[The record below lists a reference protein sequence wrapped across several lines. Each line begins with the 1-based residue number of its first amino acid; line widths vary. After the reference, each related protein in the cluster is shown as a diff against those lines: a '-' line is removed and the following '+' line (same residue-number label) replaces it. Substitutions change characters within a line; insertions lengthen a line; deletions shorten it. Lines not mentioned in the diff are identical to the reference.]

1 MQEEQFITLNNL
13 YYNPY
18 SGKYLRDISE
28 LYERIKNGNLPSI
41 NNKIAISIGN
51 IPRRDDGSLDAVIA
65 CVRSIIKHTVQNDYN
80 LVYSQVKE
88 REYSC
93 EFLDLSF
100 KIGGLNAL
108 FFSAYLMLNDPFE
121 DAIDFR
127 LSSEKLY
134 EIYDQKSYNNLST
147 NNRWQNGLKGFGC
160 YETRIIIRDESSEIQ
175 DDILEEENYYLI
187 GDWVDRVLEQLP
199 SEGYDDLKDTLNRI
213 KNNIGDRH
221 ISKPHGN
228 ILEKSIINS
237 IRREGNLT
245 DTGKQ
250 FMKYAYEK
258 GLNRLLNKLAD
269 SINNTDELWKELA
282 DIKTEGTLI
291 DLLDPDEYEIQK
303 RKGKVGSNVFYEGT
317 QQVDSKKELVNNLS
331 KIIGQRPAREVITK
345 YNNVI
350 TKELVDKLK
359 IFSQNYAD
367 ALLTALG
374 NLPLGWFDLR
384 GKSYQDAVRFGLNI
398 LESEKPDVSAFMIRK
413 EEERKLAKIAD
424 ELSKTRLKSEQTEGV
439 EEISFETKPKSR
451 VFDETQVKP
460 DPGRTVVTRGKKN
473 YGKK

>member
-18 SGKYLRDISE
+18 SGKYSRHISE
-28 LYERIKNGNLPSI
+28 LYKKIKNGNLQSI
-41 NNKIAISIGN
+41 NNKIVILIDN
-51 IPRRDDGSLDAVIA
+51 IPRRDDSSLDAVID
-65 CVRSIIKHTVQNDYN
+65 CVKSIIKHTVENDYN
-80 LVYSQVKE
+80 LIYSQVKE

-121 DAIDFR
+121 EVIDFK
-127 LSSEKLY
+127 LSSDNLV

-175 DDILEEENYYLI
+175 DDILEEKNYYSI

-199 SEGYDDLKDTLNRI
+199 SEGYDDLKDSLNRI
-213 KNNIGDRH
+213 SNNIGDRY

-237 IRREGNLT
+237 IEGKGNLT

-269 SINNTDELWKELA
+269 SINNADELWKELA
-282 DIKTEGTLI
+282 NIKTEGTLI

-317 QQVDSKKELVNNLS
+317 QQVNSKKELINILS
-331 KIIGQRPAREVITK
+331 KIIGQRAAKEIITK

-350 TKELVDKLK
+350 TKELVNKLK

-398 LESEKPDVSAFMIRK
+398 LESEKPDVSGFMIRK
-413 EEERKLAKIAD
+413 DDERKLVEMAN
-424 ELSKTRLKSEQTEGV
+424 ELSKTELSKTKSKSEQTEGV
-439 EEISFETKPKSR
+439 EETIFKTQIKS
-451 VFDETQVKP
+451 
-460 DPGRTVVTRGKKN
+460 DPGAAP
-473 YGKK
+473 Y

>member
-1 MQEEQFITLNNL
+1 MQEQFITLNNS

-18 SGKYLRDISE
+18 SRKHSRHISE
-28 LYERIKNGNLPSI
+28 LYKKIKNGNLQSI
-41 NNKIAISIGN
+41 NNKIVILIDN
-51 IPRRDDGSLDAVIA
+51 IPRRDDSSLDAVID
-65 CVRSIIKHTVQNDYN
+65 CVKSIIKHTVENDYN
-80 LVYSQVKE
+80 LIYSQVKE

-121 DAIDFR
+121 DVIDFK

-175 DDILEEENYYLI
+175 DDILEEKNYYSI

-199 SEGYDDLKDTLNRI
+199 SEGYDDLKDSLNRI
-213 KNNIGDRH
+213 SNNIGDRY

-237 IRREGNLT
+237 IEGKGNLT

-269 SINNTDELWKELA
+269 SINNADELWKELA
-282 DIKTEGTLI
+282 NIKTEGTLI

-317 QQVDSKKELVNNLS
+317 QQVNSKKELINILS
-331 KIIGQRPAREVITK
+331 KIIGQRAAKEIITK

-350 TKELVDKLK
+350 TKELVNKLK

-398 LESEKPDVSAFMIRK
+398 LESEKPDVSGFMIRK
-413 EEERKLAKIAD
+413 DDERKLVEMAN
-424 ELSKTRLKSEQTEGV
+424 ELSKTELSKTKSKSEQTEGV
-439 EEISFETKPKSR
+439 EETIFKTQIKS
-451 VFDETQVKP
+451 
-460 DPGRTVVTRGKKN
+460 DPGAAP
-473 YGKK
+473 Y